1 MGEASEG
8 KATIKDIEEDT
19 FMRFCQ
25 FAYTGDYTTPEF
37 THIPTTELPC
47 TSDSDLPVVEPEP
60 VVESP
65 EPEPEPVE
73 VPAAREPEPEPAE
86 DIPSRGQP
94 VRKLKKNKVS
104 KSILMRRKLDN
115 LVYETE
121 TSRADSTARC
131 EVRQNSDPTED
142 YTPVFLG
149 HAQLYVFA
157 EQWGIDVLKT
167 LALSK
172 LHKTLTS
179 FTLYT
184 VRRPDVVELLRY
196 TFSNDHTPDRVG
208 AVDDLRSLVML
219 YATCEVESLVHCSE
233 FLSLVEEGGQLAQN
247 LVQMLVKRI
256 G

>member
-1 MGEASEG
+1 
-8 KATIKDIEEDT
+8 
-19 FMRFCQ
+19 
-25 FAYTGDYTTPEF
+25 
-37 THIPTTELPC
+37 
-47 TSDSDLPVVEPEP
+47 VVE
-60 VVESP
+60 P

-73 VPAAREPEPEPAE
+73 EVPALAPALELEPEPVDGFDGWGLAA
-86 DIPSRGQP
+86 
-94 VRKLKKNKVS
+94 RKVKKQKKPS
-104 KSILMRRKLDN
+104 KSILLRQELGN
-115 LVYETE
+115 LVYNTE
-121 TSRADSTARC
+121 TSRTIFTARC
-131 EVRQNSDPTED
+131 EVRQNSNPTED

-179 FTLYT
+179 FTLYA
-184 VRRPDVVELLRY
+184 VRRPDIVELLRY

-219 YATCEVESLVHCSE
+219 YTACEVESLVHCPE
-233 FLSLVEEGGQLAQN
+233 FLSLVGEGGQLAQN